1 MPSPSFR
8 DRLTFDAARGEYRD
22 GAIRYLM
29 LRPDALMGLFAELPE
44 GMRPAALAAL
54 ARSVARAGGASARS
68 YQTAGAADSASLLA
82 TIAATAPALGWGA
95 WDLRRDGEGLALTV
109 RNSPFAAGAGP
120 CGTAVCAP
128 VLGMLRAVGGLVL
141 GDPVTVEETAC
152 AAAGAAD
159 CRFTVRRV
167 APPPPA
173 AAAPRQ

>member
-1 MPSPSFR
+1 MTSPSFR

-44 GMRPAALAAL
+44 GMRPAALAAF

-68 YQTAGAADSASLLA
+68 YQAAGAADPASLLA
-82 TIAATAPALGWGA
+82 TIAATAPALGWGL

-109 RNSPFAAGAGP
+109 RNSPFAAGAGA
-120 CGTAVCAP
+120 CGTPVCAP
-128 VLGMLRAVGGLVL
+128 IVGMLRAVGGLVL
-141 GDPVTVEETAC
+141 GDPVAVEETGC

-159 CRFTVRRV
+159 CRFTVRRA
-167 APPPPA
+167 APPPA
-173 AAAPRQ
+173 TAAAPPR